1 MPDFASD
8 ALPLTVLIP
17 DNAAIPI
24 EILDQHAA
32 LKMAVVTRFGVHAL
46 SQDWDSPGIY
56 LLLHRHDAAGMW
68 GVYVGKA
75 PAGIKPRLSSHL
87 RNKEHWYRAV
97 LVRRD
102 TTYGFNSA
110 QVGWLEGRLYEM
122 LMAAE
127 DARLN
132 NSNRPSDETLPPY
145 DRQMLEMVVLPLQR
159 LLRLIGHDPATS
171 DDSAEATTRRTSR
184 FYGITLATLLEA
196 GFVTEGAELVSNNGA
211 WPATAKI
218 GAGGTV
224 LYNEVTYPAPSAAAA
239 AVKGGAANG
248 WEFWAVDDGVK
259 RVTLGSIRAKFLE
272 TIGDPQT
279 FFVSSAK

>member
-1 MPDFASD
+1 MPNFSSD

-17 DNAAIPI
+17 DNAAVPI

-32 LKMAVVTRFGVHAL
+32 LKMAVVDRIGFQAL
-46 SQDWDSPGIY
+46 SHDWDSPGIY
-56 LLLHRHDAAGMW
+56 LLLDRHDADGAW

-75 PAGIKPRLSSHL
+75 PAGIKSRLASHL
-87 RNKEHWYRAV
+87 RNKDHWYRAV

-132 NSNRPSDETLPPY
+132 NSNRPSDETLAPY

-171 DDSAEATTRRTSR
+171 DDHAEVSTTRRTSR
-184 FYGITLATLLEA
+184 FYGITLDTLLEA
-196 GFVTEGAELVSNNGA
+196 GFVAEGAELVSNNGA

-218 GAGGTV
+218 GPGGTV
-224 LYNEVTYPAPSAAAA
+224 IYNDVTYPAPSAAAS

-272 TIGDPQT
+272 VTGA
-279 FFVSSAK
+279 S

>member
-1 MPDFASD
+1 MPDFSSD

-32 LKMAVVTRFGVHAL
+32 LKMAIVERIGVHAL

-56 LLLHRHDAAGMW
+56 LLLDRHDAEGVW

-75 PAGIKPRLSSHL
+75 PAGIKSRLASHL
-87 RNKEHWYRAV
+87 RNKDHWYRAV

-132 NSNRPSDETLPPY
+132 NSNRPSDETLAPY

-159 LLRLIGHDPATS
+159 LLGLIGHDPATS
-171 DDSAEATTRRTSR
+171 DDHAEASPTRRTSR

-272 TIGDPQT
+272 TTGDP
-279 FFVSSAK
+279 